1 MDKALQTMSATTIVL
16 FILLSIFV
24 YECSSQSYID
34 CTQMCNFAETQE
46 IVAKNPI
53 QYMSLPQIF
62 QLTFEVKIAGNTN
75 QYPILANILEIWSVS
90 LKKSL
95 VSISLEPMYNSNQI
109 TISYGGQKIFGYGP
123 AVTFS
128 DTDFTWLS
136 LTIKEKSLTF
146 GNEKYT
152 KSFPLPN
159 SGALLSDKNILYASY
174 IEDTGEFS
182 SGGLIRN
189 IIFQGT
195 YGIRLLKLKAI
206 LSCILLFF
214 NDVQK

>member
-1 MDKALQTMSATTIVL
+1 MKDKALQTMNAVIVL
-16 FILLSIFV
+16 YFLLSRFFGK
-24 YECSSQSYID
+24 CSSQSYID

-46 IVAKNPI
+46 IVARNPI

-95 VSISLEPMYNSNQI
+95 VSISLEPLYNSNQI
-109 TISYGGQKIFGYGP
+109 TISYGGQKIFDYGP

-136 LTIKEKSLTF
+136 LTIKETSLTF
-146 GNEKYT
+146 GNEKYS
-152 KSFPLPN
+152 KSFPL
-159 SGALLSDKNILYASY
+159 STGALLSDKNILYTSY

-189 IIFQGT
+189 IIFQGM
-195 YGIRLLKLKAI
+195 I
-206 LSCILLFF
+206 
-214 NDVQK
+214 